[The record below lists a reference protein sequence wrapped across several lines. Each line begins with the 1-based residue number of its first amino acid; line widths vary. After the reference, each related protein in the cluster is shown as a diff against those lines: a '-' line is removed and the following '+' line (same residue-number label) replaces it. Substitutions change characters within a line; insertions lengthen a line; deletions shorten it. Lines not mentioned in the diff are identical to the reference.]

1 VDVVRQWYTTDDA
14 LRRGQPAAQG
24 EFMTR
29 KSTRTAKHEILRS
42 FMETTIAQAAKEVFA
57 ERGYQHATLEEIA
70 QRAGMAKA
78 TIYLYYRN
86 KDDLFLHV
94 VEELV
99 NMVTAATAQE
109 ATTGKPPLD
118 KLYGMVR
125 GKIEFYEREREF
137 FRIYL
142 SEKQGLE
149 VAPKTPHKK
158 AVREMYLQGVE
169 TLAGVIQEGIDTA
182 VLRPLDSQRL
192 AFFLQEMIS
201 NVLEQRILGRIETSM
216 EADVELVLSLFLDG
230 ARQR

>member
-1 VDVVRQWYTTDDA
+1 
-14 LRRGQPAAQG
+14 
-24 EFMTR
+24 MIR
-29 KSTRTAKHEILRS
+29 KSTRTAKHALLRI
-42 FMETTIAQAAKEVFA
+42 FMETTIAQAAQEVFA
-57 ERGYQHATLEEIA
+57 ERGYQQATLEEIA

-99 NMVTAATAQE
+99 NMATAATAQE
-109 ATTGKPPLD
+109 ATTAKPPLE
-118 KLYGMVR
+118 KLYDVVR
-125 GKIEFYEREREF
+125 AKVEFYERERQF

-158 AVREMYLQGVE
+158 AVREMYLQGVQ
-169 TLAGVIQEGIDTA
+169 TLAGVVQEGIDA
-182 VLRPLDSQRL
+182 GVLRPMDSQRL

-201 NVLEQRILGRIETSM
+201 NVLEQRILGRLESSM
-216 EADVELVLSLFLDG
+216 EADVDLMLSLFLDG

>member
-1 VDVVRQWYTTDDA
+1 
-14 LRRGQPAAQG
+14 
-24 EFMTR
+24 MMR
-29 KSTRTAKHEILRS
+29 KSTRTAKHEVLRN

-57 ERGYQHATLEEIA
+57 ERGYQYATLEEIA
-70 QRAGMAKA
+70 QRAGMSKA

-109 ATTGKPPLD
+109 ATTTKPPLE

-125 GKIEFYEREREF
+125 GKVEFYEREREF

-158 AVREMYLQGVE
+158 AIREMYLQGVQ
-169 TLAGVIQEGIDTA
+169 TLADVVQEGIDA
-182 VLRPLDSQRL
+182 GVLRPMDSYRL

-201 NVLEQRILGRIETSM
+201 NVLEQRILDHGDTAV
-216 EADVELVLSLFLDG
+216 EADVELLLSLFLDG